1 MPTWPRSTKPDAALR
16 KMLKPENTIVITGAA
31 GFIGSYLVGFL
42 NRKGF
47 ENLILVD
54 DFERSEKAV
63 NLTGKRYLHRIART
77 DFFRWVAE
85 TAPEISGIFHLGA
98 RTDTTEMDYEVHRV
112 LNLEYSQKIWELCVR
127 EEIPLVY
134 ASSAATYGGGKNGYS
149 DSHEVVE
156 NLAPLNPYGR
166 SKNDFDRWA
175 LAQKDAPPFWAGVKF
190 FNVFGPN
197 EYHKGRMA
205 SVIFHAFRQ
214 VQERGFVQLFRSH
227 RPDFADGGQ
236 LRDFIY
242 VRDIVSICCW
252 LMNEQP
258 ENGLYNGG
266 TGTARSFND
275 LVKAVFKALD
285 KTPDIRFIDT
295 PEDIRDSYQ
304 YFTEADTAKLR
315 KAGYNAPFHSLE
327 EGVADYVKQYLS
339 KGHTF

>member
-1 MPTWPRSTKPDAALR
+1 MLR
-16 KMLKPENTIVITGAA
+16 PENTLVITGAA
-31 GFIGSYLVGFL
+31 GFIGSFLVGFL

-54 DFERSEKAV
+54 DFERTEKAL

-77 DFFRWVAE
+77 DFFRWMSE
-85 TAPEISGIFHLGA
+85 TAPQIDGIFHLGA

-134 ASSAATYGGGKNGYS
+134 ASSAATYGGGEMGYS
-149 DSHEVVE
+149 DSHEGVK

-175 LAQKDAPPFWAGVKF
+175 LGRKDAPPFWAGVKF

-214 VQERGFVQLFRSH
+214 VQERGYVQLFRSH
-227 RPDFADGGQ
+227 RPDFTDGGQ

-242 VRDIVSICCW
+242 VQDIVSICYW
-252 LMNEQP
+252 LMDTHPQ
-258 ENGLYNGG
+258 NGLYNGG

-275 LVKAVFKALD
+275 LAKAVFAALD

-295 PEDIRDSYQ
+295 PADIRDSYQ
-304 YFTEADTAKLR
+304 YFTEADTTKLR
-315 KAGYNAPFHSLE
+315 QAGYKIPFYTLE
-327 EGVADYVKQYLS
+327 EGVGNYIRQYLATA
-339 KGHTF
+339 KTF